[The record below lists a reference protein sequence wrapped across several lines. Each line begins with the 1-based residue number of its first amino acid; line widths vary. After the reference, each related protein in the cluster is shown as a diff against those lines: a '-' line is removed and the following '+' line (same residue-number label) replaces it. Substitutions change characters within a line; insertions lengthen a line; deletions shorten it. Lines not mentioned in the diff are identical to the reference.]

1 MTSGRRAILLD
12 VDTGIDDSLALLYA
26 CASPEAELVAVTCLA
41 GNVAGELVEEN
52 TRAVL
57 ELAGRGDV
65 EVALGAEVPLVRPL
79 VVTPET
85 HGPRGIGHATLPP
98 PKRPRSERHGADV
111 IVELARSRPGE
122 LALVTLGPL
131 TNLAIALEREPDL
144 PRLLG
149 RWVLMGGAYGAP
161 GNTTPTAE
169 WNIHVDPDA
178 AKLAFAGW
186 ARAIDADPT
195 IPRAL
200 AMGLDVTERARL
212 LPGRVEAIAATAAAA
227 TRGGQP
233 AEPPRPNRVVR
244 FLEDALR
251 FYFEFHDRFD
261 GFYGAFI
268 HDPLVVAATL
278 DPSLVETV
286 PSFVDVET
294 AGELTTGTTIADRRG
309 HRGRRPNVDL
319 AVEADAEEFLRRLVA
334 RVGALAAT
342 VG

>member
-1 MTSGRRAILLD
+1 MTSGRHAILLD

-41 GNVAGELVEEN
+41 GNVSGELVEEN

-57 ELAGRGDV
+57 ELAGRGDLD
-65 EVALGAEVPLVRPL
+65 VALGAEVPLVRPL

-98 PKRPRSERHGADV
+98 PRRPRSARHGADV
-111 IVELARSRPGE
+111 IVEAARARPGE
-122 LALVTLGPL
+122 IELVTLGPL
-131 TNLAIALEREPDL
+131 TNLALALEREPDL
-144 PRLLG
+144 PRLLR

-169 WNIHVDPDA
+169 WNVHVDPDA

-186 ARAIDADPT
+186 ARAIDADET

-212 LPGRVEAIAATAAAA
+212 LPDRVEAIAAVAAAA
-227 TRGGQP
+227 TPGGATDP
-233 AEPPRPNRVVR
+233 GRPNRVVT

-278 DPSLVETV
+278 DPSLVETI

-294 AGELTTGTTIADRRG
+294 TGELTTGTTIADRRG

-334 RVGALAAT
+334 RVGALAAA